1 MGPGARV
8 STLSRPVPHP
18 STLRVNAEVEPPN
31 LLVRLEGEI
40 DFGCCDLLQA
50 FTEVEL
56 AGVTTVV
63 VDLSALEFT
72 DVAGM
77 RALMRFRSDKLGAQ
91 RAIQL
96 VAARPPVRR
105 VFSLCGEEASL
116 AA

>member
-1 MGPGARV
+1 MCGIISFPDP
-8 STLSRPVPHP
+8 TP
-18 STLRVNAEVEPPN
+18 SALRISADVEPPE
-31 LLVRLEGEI
+31 LKVRLEGEI
-40 DFGCCDLLQA
+40 DFACSDLLQA

-72 DVAGM
+72 DISGM
-77 RALMRFRSDKLGAQ
+77 RALMRFRSAQ
-91 RAIQL
+91 LDARRAIRL
-96 VAARPPVRR
+96 VDARPAVRR